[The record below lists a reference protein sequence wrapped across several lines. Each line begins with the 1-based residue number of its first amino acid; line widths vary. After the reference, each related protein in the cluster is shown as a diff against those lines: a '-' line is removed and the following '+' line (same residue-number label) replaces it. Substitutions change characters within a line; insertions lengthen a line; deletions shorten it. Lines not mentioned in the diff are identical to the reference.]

1 MAYQGYL
8 FKIGSYTLP
17 LKYIEYKSYKAQ
29 QITQDVNS
37 KRSTDGVLHRKT
49 AKNKPPKCSFNLLAG
64 LDSDT
69 VGNILKHIQD
79 NYTIPDQKA
88 GNCTVF
94 VPEINGYKTVQMYLD
109 SEVEFTI
116 EEVDNAK
123 NLVYY
128 DTITL
133 TFVGY

>member
-17 LKYIEYKSYKAQ
+17 LKYVEYKSYKAQ
-29 QITQDVNS
+29 RIIQDVNS
-37 KRSTDGVLHRKT
+37 KRSADGILHRKI
-49 AKNKPPKCSFNLLAG
+49 AKNKPPKCSLSLLAG
-64 LDSDT
+64 LDSNT

-94 VPEINGYKTVQMYLD
+94 VPEINDYRTVKMYLD
-109 SEVEFTI
+109 SELEITI
-116 EEVDNAK
+116 EEVDNDK